1 MNARETALRAVAVD
15 LCAEQEALDAIVA
28 GLSAE
33 DWIKNTASPGWTV
46 ADQISH
52 LAYFDRAAAIAIT
65 DPEGFAEFAKPL
77 IEKFSLPRAALDEFT
92 LSEYRA
98 MAPERLLDEWR
109 TSRRQLRDAAGG
121 LTAGDRVPW
130 YGPSMSASSF
140 LTARLME
147 VWAHGHDVADAV
159 GGVQNPTDRLKHIAT
174 LGFLTRGW
182 SYVNRGLAAPNEDV
196 RVELRAPSGEH
207 WTYGPAD
214 ASHSV
219 VGDAEEFC
227 AVVTQRTHVDDTK
240 LSVRGEAARE
250 WLLIAQCFAGN
261 PTDGPAP
268 AG

>member
-1 MNARETALRAVAVD
+1 MTEREAAYRAVVAD
-15 LCAEQEALDAIVA
+15 LLAEQEALDAIVA
-28 GLSAE
+28 SLADEGWMSP
-33 DWIKNTASPGWTV
+33 TASPGWTV
-46 ADQISH
+46 ADQIAH
-52 LAYFDRAAAIAIT
+52 LAYFDHAAAVAIT
-65 DPEGFAEFAKPL
+65 DPDQFTKDAKAL
-77 IEKFSLPRAALDEFT
+77 VATFSLPPAALDEFT

-98 MAPERLLDEWR
+98 MTPERLLEEWR
-109 TSRRQLRDAAGG
+109 TARSQLSDAAAG

-159 GGVQNPTDRLKHIAT
+159 GGVQIPTDRLKHIAT

-182 SYVNRGLAAPNEDV
+182 SYVNRGLPAPEEEV

-214 ASHSV
+214 ASQSV

-240 LSVRGEAARE
+240 LSVQGEAARE

-261 PTDGPAP
+261 PTEGPVPTA
-268 AG
+268 